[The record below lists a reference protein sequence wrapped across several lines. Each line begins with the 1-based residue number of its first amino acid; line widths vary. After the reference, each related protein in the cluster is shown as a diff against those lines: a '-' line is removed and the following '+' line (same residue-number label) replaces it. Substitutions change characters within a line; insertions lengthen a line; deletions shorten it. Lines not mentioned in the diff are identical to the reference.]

1 MDDNEIL
8 LLSREQVLSN
18 SAGFNSYQRT
28 GTMDKNPRKYLLVKL
43 LKVLFIS
50 SDFKQNIVNAMVEN
64 DPAVHDLTVETD
76 GDNKQNPP
84 EEDEIDAPY
93 DHSAV
98 PVSKKGAA
106 ESIKKPLARSE
117 SKQAKALAQLQPFGS
132 FTFGGASG
140 KVSTRSGIDGSIA
153 LGESST
159 AATKT
164 GKKQSKK
171 KAKGKVPTKTTTGFK
186 PKFPKPKATAPPPPP
201 AAVDDEEEEEV
212 KPGKRSRRGGGGG
225 GGGKTSAATVQ
236 FAAAPPPEAAAVQTS
251 VPTKDGIKLQQAQDQ
266 NEQNQLEI
274 EELKR
279 TVANLQA
286 GKKPSSIT

>member
-1 MDDNEIL
+1 
-8 LLSREQVLSN
+8 
-18 SAGFNSYQRT
+18 
-28 GTMDKNPRKYLLVKL
+28 MDKNPRKYLLVKL

-50 SDFKQNIVNAMVEN
+50 SDFKQNIVNAMVEK

-76 GDNKQNPP
+76 GDDKQNPP
-84 EEDEIDAPY
+84 EEDEIEAPY

-106 ESIKKPLARSE
+106 ESIKKPPARSE

-132 FTFGGASG
+132 FTFGGTSG

-164 GKKQSKK
+164 GKKQPKR
-171 KAKGKVPTKTTTGFK
+171 KAKGKVPTKTTTGGK
-186 PKFPKPKATAPPPPP
+186 PKFQKPKATAPPPPP
-201 AAVDDEEEEEV
+201 AAVEVEEEEV
-212 KPGKRSRRGGGGG
+212 KPGKRSRRGGGG

-236 FAAAPPPEAAAVQTS
+236 FAAAPPPAAAAAAAAVQTS